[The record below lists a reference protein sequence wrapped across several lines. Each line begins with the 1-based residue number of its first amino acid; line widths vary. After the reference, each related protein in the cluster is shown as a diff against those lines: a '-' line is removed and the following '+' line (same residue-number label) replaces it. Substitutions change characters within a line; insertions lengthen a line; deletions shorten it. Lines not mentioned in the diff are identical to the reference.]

1 MRLAPSSRRVLA
13 RLTCLLAVA
22 ACTGCGAAAT
32 PSHSTSAAPSR
43 RRPTTTAS
51 TTTSASTTTTT
62 TTTTA
67 SGAVLPGSG
76 RPPIVVGDKNY
87 TEQFIL
93 GQLYVQALGAQG
105 FNVTLNQN
113 IGPPQVTMQA
123 LSTGSLS
130 LYPEYVNVFDSVVA
144 GLTPPFDSE
153 AAALAAGRRWAVQHG
168 LGLLAPTPFSDTSGL
183 AVTDAYA
190 QENGL
195 RSIGDLRRVQTA
207 LTIGGPPQFQSS
219 DPGLPTLDAMYGLA
233 PSAYKAMAIGGQYG
247 ALNSDTVQAADIS
260 TTDGQ
265 LASGDYAVLAD
276 PRHLFGFGN
285 VVPVVSAKVLAAEG
299 PTFADTLDRVD
310 RLLTLPVIRQLNLAV
325 DIAGQNPTAVA
336 SQFLETHG
344 LLSPL
349 SP

>member
-1 MRLAPSSRRVLA
+1 MRVAPSSRRVLA
-13 RLTCLLAVA
+13 RLTCLLALA
-22 ACTGCGAAAT
+22 AATGCGSTATPPHPTSTSTAAA
-32 PSHSTSAAPSR
+32 R
-43 RRPTTTAS
+43 RRQ
-51 TTTSASTTTTT
+51 TTSSTTTTPT
-62 TTTTA
+62 TSSTTTA
-67 SGAVLPGSG
+67 APGAVLPGSG

-93 GQLYVQALGAQG
+93 GQLYLQALGAEG

-113 IGPPQVTMQA
+113 IGPTQVTMQA

-130 LYPEYVNVFDSVVA
+130 LYPEYINVFDSVVA
-144 GLTPPFDSE
+144 GLAPPFDSE
-153 AAALAAGRRWAVQHG
+153 ASALAAGRRWATQHG

-190 QENGL
+190 QENAL
-195 RSIGDLRRVQTA
+195 RTIGDLRRVQTA
-207 LTIGGPPQFQSS
+207 LTIGGPPQFQTS
-219 DPGLPTLDAMYGLA
+219 DPGLPTLGSMYGLV
-233 PSAYKAMAIGGQYG
+233 PSGYRAMAIGSQYG
-247 ALNSDTVQAADIS
+247 ALNSDTVQAADIT

-299 PTFADTLDRVD
+299 PAFAATLDRVD

-325 DIAGQNPTAVA
+325 DIAGQDPTAVA
-336 SQFLETHG
+336 TQFLETHG